1 MLIELLLAPF
11 TEFEFMRRALLG
23 CTALAVSATPVGV
36 FLLLRRMSL
45 AGEAIAHGIL
55 PGVAV
60 AYVLSGL
67 SVAGLTLGGLLGGLT
82 VALLAT
88 WMSRT
93 TILRE
98 DASLATLYLMAMALG
113 VLLIS
118 SSGRNVD
125 LFHLLFGG
133 VLALDDASLGLLLS
147 IAVITVVAMLLLHRP
162 LTFESVDP
170 GFMRVVSGRGPV
182 IQSAFIILVVI
193 NLIAGFHALGT
204 LLALGIMILPA
215 ASARMWSDRIGVIM
229 VLAPVMAWC
238 SAWFGLLLSYHVEA
252 AAGPAIVGM
261 AGAMFVLSLLLA
273 RRSKTDTRSSTRTWK
288 GT

>member
-118 SSGRNVD
+118 SSGRNID

-147 IAVITVVAMLLLHRP
+147 IAVITVVAMLLLHRRV
-162 LTFESVDP
+162 SVYRRGRRCPDP
-170 GFMRVVSGRGPV
+170 
-182 IQSAFIILVVI
+182 
-193 NLIAGFHALGT
+193 
-204 LLALGIMILPA
+204 PA
-215 ASARMWSDRIGVIM
+215 CR
-229 VLAPVMAWC
+229 P
-238 SAWFGLLLSYHVEA
+238 
-252 AAGPAIVGM
+252 
-261 AGAMFVLSLLLA
+261 
-273 RRSKTDTRSSTRTWK
+273 
-288 GT
+288 